1 MWKKWKLPVLIGYF
15 SGVMWILALGG
26 VLINHYSIAKL
37 AAFWGIMSGLILI
50 HMSSSLK
57 GFSFT
62 AWVLA
67 AVGLALMYPDQITT
81 ILGFSTEEWI
91 VPLIQLIMFG
101 MGTTMG
107 IKDFYG
113 IVRMPRGVLIGL
125 GCQFTIMPVLAVL
138 LAYTFGFPA
147 EIAAGVILIGSSP
160 SGVSSNI
167 ITYLAKGNLP
177 LSITLTSCTT
187 LLAPLI
193 TPLLMKY
200 LAGQY
205 ISLDYLGMMYGI
217 IKMLFIPVILGIIAN
232 RILRSRST
240 LIQRIMPAV
249 AMGANVLIIAIIIA
263 VGRDSLLMLGFAL
276 LIGAIIHNALG
287 FLMGYWSC
295 RVFGMN
301 QVDCRTIAIEVG
313 MQNGGMAAGI
323 ASDMGKAA
331 TMGLFPAIFGTWMD
345 ISGSFLAN
353 LWRKSFP
360 EGLDEREDLTKL
372 I

>member
-1 MWKKWKLPVLIGYF
+1 MWTKSYLSVFLGVFSTVIWTSALVLTFFQI
-15 SGVMWILALGG
+15 IPL
-26 VLINHYSIAKL
+26 AKL
-37 AAFWGIMSGLILI
+37 AALLGIVGFLILI
-50 HMSSSLK
+50 QSSPTVK

-67 AVGLALMYPDQITT
+67 AVGLALLYPHHITVF
-81 ILGFSTEEWI
+81 LGFSTEDWI

-113 IVRMPRGVLIGL
+113 ILRMPKGVLIGL
-125 GCQFTIMPVLAVL
+125 GCQFTIMPILAVI
-138 LAYTFGFPA
+138 LAYALGFPP

-177 LSITLTSCTT
+177 LSITLTSFTT
-187 LLAPLI
+187 ILAPLV
-193 TPLLMKY
+193 TPLLMKF

-205 ISLDYLGMMYGI
+205 ITLDYLSMMYGI
-217 IKMLFIPVILGIIAN
+217 IKMLFIPVIFGIFVN
-232 RILRSRST
+232 RILRTSAT
-240 LIQRIMPAV
+240 WIQKAMPSV

-263 VGRDSLLMLGFAL
+263 GGRDSLLTLGIVL
-276 LIGAIIHNALG
+276 LLGAIIHNALG
-287 FLMGYWSC
+287 FLLGYWSC
-295 RVFGMN
+295 RFFGMN
-301 QVDCRTIAIEVG
+301 KVDCRTIAIEVG

-323 ASDMGKAA
+323 ASDLGKAA

-353 LWRKSFP
+353 LWRKSLP
-360 EGLDEREDLTKL
+360 KTAKPTDYSN
-372 I
+372 

>member
-1 MWKKWKLPVLIGYF
+1 MLKKSNWHVLLVGF
-15 SGVMWILALGG
+15 SIAMWIVSLL
-26 VLINHYSIAKL
+26 LNYFNSYPIAKL
-37 AAFWGIMSGLILI
+37 AALLGIVGFLILFQF
-50 HMSSSLK
+50 SSQVK

-62 AWVLA
+62 AWVLS
-67 AVGLALMYPDQITT
+67 AVGLALMYPHHITVF
-81 ILGFSTEEWI
+81 LGFSTEDWI

-107 IKDFYG
+107 ITDFYG
-113 IVRMPRGVLIGL
+113 ILRMPKGVLIGL
-125 GCQFTIMPVLAVL
+125 GCQFTIMPILAVL
-138 LAYTFGFPA
+138 LANAFGFPP

-177 LSITLTSCTT
+177 LSITLTSFTT
-187 LLAPLI
+187 LLAPLV
-193 TPLLMKY
+193 TPLLMKH

-205 ISLDYLGMMYGI
+205 ISLDYISMMFGI
-217 IKMLFIPVILGIIAN
+217 IKMLFIPVILGILVN
-232 RILRSRST
+232 RILRTRAT
-240 LIQRIMPAV
+240 WIQKAMPSV

-263 VGRDSLLMLGFAL
+263 VGRDSLLTLGIVL
-276 LIGAIIHNALG
+276 LLGAIIHNALG
-287 FLMGYWSC
+287 FLLGYWSC
-295 RVFGMN
+295 RFFGMN
-301 QVDCRTIAIEVG
+301 KIDCRTIAIEVG

-353 LWRKSFP
+353 LWRKSLP
-360 EGLDEREDLTKL
+360 KTVQL
-372 I
+372 INDSK

>member
-1 MWKKWKLPVLIGYF
+1 M
-15 SGVMWILALGG
+15 
-26 VLINHYSIAKL
+26 AKL
-37 AAFWGIMSGLILI
+37 AALLGIVGFLILFQF
-50 HMSSSLK
+50 SSTVK

-67 AVGLALMYPDQITT
+67 AVGMALMFPHHITVF
-81 ILGFSTEEWI
+81 LGFSTEDWI

-107 IKDFYG
+107 ITDFYG
-113 IVRMPRGVLIGL
+113 ILRMPKGVLIGL
-125 GCQFTIMPVLAVL
+125 GCQFTIMPILAVI
-138 LAYTFGFPA
+138 LAYALGFPP

-177 LSITLTSCTT
+177 LSITLTSFTT
-187 LLAPLI
+187 LLAPLV
-193 TPLLMKY
+193 TPLLMKF

-205 ISLDYLGMMYGI
+205 ISLDYMSMMFGI
-217 IKMLFIPVILGIIAN
+217 IKMLFIPVILGILVN
-232 RILRSRST
+232 RLLRSKST
-240 LIQRIMPAV
+240 WIQGIMPGV

-263 VGRDSLLMLGFAL
+263 AGRDSLLTLGLFLML
-276 LIGAIIHNALG
+276 GAIIHNALG
-287 FLMGYWSC
+287 FLLGYWSC
-295 RVFGMN
+295 RFFGMN
-301 QVDCRTIAIEVG
+301 QIDCRTIAIEVG

-353 LWRKSFP
+353 LWRKSLP
-360 EGLDEREDLTKL
+360 KTVHPLKDSK
-372 I
+372 

>member
-1 MWKKWKLPVLIGYF
+1 MWVKRNWPN
-15 SGVMWILALGG
+15 ILLGFVITMG
-26 VLINHYSIAKL
+26 ISSLLLTYLDIFPLAKL
-37 AAFWGIMSGLILI
+37 AALLGIIGFLLII
-50 HMSSSLK
+50 QFSSSLG

-67 AVGLALMYPDQITT
+67 AVGIALIYPQHLTFF
-81 ILGFSTEEWI
+81 LGFPTENWI

-107 IKDFYG
+107 IRDFYG
-113 IVRMPRGVLIGL
+113 ILRMPRGVLIGL
-125 GCQFTIMPVLAVL
+125 ACQFTIMPILAVI
-138 LAYTFGFPA
+138 LAYMFGFPP

-177 LSITLTSCTT
+177 LSITLTSFTT

-205 ISLDYLGMMYGI
+205 ISLDHISMMWGI
-217 IKMLFIPVILGIIAN
+217 IKMLFIPVVFGILVN
-232 RILRSRST
+232 RLLRTRASW
-240 LIQRIMPAV
+240 IHKAMPGV
-249 AMGANVLIIAIIIA
+249 AMAANVLIIAIIIA
-263 VGRDSLLMLGFAL
+263 VGRDSLLTLGIAL
-276 LIGAIIHNALG
+276 LLGAIIHNALG
-287 FLMGYWSC
+287 FLLGYWSC
-295 RVFGMN
+295 RFFGMDKI
-301 QVDCRTIAIEVG
+301 DCRTIAIEVG

-323 ASDMGKAA
+323 ASDLGKAA

-353 LWRKSFP
+353 LWRKSLFKMSQ
-360 EGLDEREDLTKL
+360 TNNTST
-372 I
+372 

>member
-1 MWKKWKLPVLIGYF
+1 MWKKSNLAILLGVF
-15 SGVMWILALGG
+15 SMAIWITALT
-26 VLINHYSIAKL
+26 LTFFQIYPLAKL
-37 AAFWGIMSGLILI
+37 AAFLGIVGFLILI
-50 HMSSSLK
+50 QFSSTVK

-67 AVGLALMYPDQITT
+67 AVGMALMYPHHITVF
-81 ILGFSTEEWI
+81 LGFSTEDWI

-107 IKDFYG
+107 ITDFYG
-113 IVRMPRGVLIGL
+113 ILRMPKGVLIGL
-125 GCQFTIMPVLAVL
+125 GCQFTIMPILAVI
-138 LAYTFGFPA
+138 LANVFGFPP

-177 LSITLTSCTT
+177 LSITLTSFTT
-187 LLAPLI
+187 LLAPLV

-200 LAGQY
+200 LAGHY
-205 ISLDYLGMMYGI
+205 ISLDYMSMMYGI
-217 IKMLFIPVILGIIAN
+217 IKMLFIPVILGILVN
-232 RILRSRST
+232 RLLRTRAT
-240 LIQRIMPAV
+240 WIQKAMPGV

-263 VGRDSLLMLGFAL
+263 VGRDSLLTLGIAL
-276 LIGAIIHNALG
+276 LLGAIIHNAIG
-287 FLMGYWSC
+287 FLLGYWSC
-295 RVFGMN
+295 RFLGMSKI
-301 QVDCRTIAIEVG
+301 DCRTIAIEVG

-353 LWRKSFP
+353 LWRKSLP
-360 EGLDEREDLTKL
+360 KTVQPLKDSK
-372 I
+372 

>member
-1 MWKKWKLPVLIGYF
+1 MIIWT
-15 SGVMWILALGG
+15 SAL
-26 VLINHYSIAKL
+26 VSTFLQIIPMAKL
-37 AAFWGIMSGLILI
+37 AASLGIVGFLILLQF
-50 HMSSSLK
+50 SPTVK

-67 AVGLALMYPDQITT
+67 AVGLALLYPHHITVFF
-81 ILGFSTEEWI
+81 GFSTEDWI

-113 IVRMPRGVLIGL
+113 ILRMPKGVLIGL
-125 GCQFTIMPVLAVL
+125 GCQFTIMPILAVI
-138 LAYTFGFPA
+138 LAYALGFPP

-177 LSITLTSCTT
+177 LSITLTSFTT
-187 LLAPLI
+187 LLAPLV
-193 TPLLMKY
+193 TPLLMKF

-205 ISLDYLGMMYGI
+205 ISLDYISMMYGI
-217 IKMLFIPVILGIIAN
+217 IKMLFIPVILGILVN
-232 RILRSRST
+232 RILRTRAT
-240 LIQRIMPAV
+240 WIQKAMPSV

-263 VGRDSLLMLGFAL
+263 VGRDSLLTLGIVL
-276 LIGAIIHNALG
+276 LLGAIIHNALG
-287 FLMGYWSC
+287 FLLGYCSC
-295 RVFGMN
+295 RFFGMN
-301 QVDCRTIAIEVG
+301 KVDCRTIAIEVG

-353 LWRKSFP
+353 LWRKSLP
-360 EGLDEREDLTKL
+360 KTAKP
-372 I
+372 INYSK

>member
-1 MWKKWKLPVLIGYF
+1 MVKKRNWAVL
-15 SGVMWILALGG
+15 LLGF
-26 VLINHYSIAKL
+26 SIAMGLSALLLTYFHAYPIAKG
-37 AAFWGIMSGLILI
+37 AALLGIIGFLII
-50 HMSSSLK
+50 IQFSPSIR

-67 AVGLALMYPDQITT
+67 AVGIALMFPQHITHF
-81 ILGFSTEEWI
+81 LGFSTEDWI

-113 IVRMPRGVLIGL
+113 ILRMPKGVLIGL
-125 GCQFTIMPVLAVL
+125 ACQFTIMPILAL
-138 LAYTFGFPA
+138 GLAYSFRFPP
-147 EIAAGVILIGSSP
+147 EIAAGVILIGTSP

-177 LSITLTSCTT
+177 LSITLTSFTT
-187 LLAPLI
+187 LLAPFV

-205 ISLDYLGMMYGI
+205 ITLDYMTMMVGI
-217 IKMLFIPVILGIIAN
+217 VKMLFIPVILGIVFN
-232 RILRSRST
+232 RFFRNRAT
-240 LIQRIMPAV
+240 WIQNGMPIV

-263 VGRDSLLMLGFAL
+263 VGRDNLLTLGVAL
-276 LIGAIIHNALG
+276 LLGAILHNTLG
-287 FLMGYWSC
+287 FLLGYWSC
-295 RVFGMN
+295 KLFGMN
-301 QVDCRTIAIEVG
+301 KIDCRTIAIEVG
-313 MQNGGMAAGI
+313 MQNGGMAVGI
-323 ASDMGKAA
+323 ASELGKAA

-353 LWRKSFP
+353 FWRKSHSENIP
-360 EGLDEREDLTKL
+360 EKPVSKQ
-372 I
+372 IS